1 MTIQNFIPVQGHDLD
16 PMTKHLQSNG
26 INVELVEKDCGIKI
40 RNYCSLDPDQKGAE
54 TNSPQ
59 NVWDRPFF
67 SAGRKQDGIEERF
80 STSRVALRVNI
91 HQKRKG

>member
-1 MTIQNFIPVQGHDLD
+1 MLLSYDLD